1 MKKLFFFIPVIF
13 LIFGTTITKNSTKH
27 LDKNIFD
34 TNENLRVMQD
44 KYELLMLEYNYLSS
58 PKKLMEYQKNYFD
71 TNLLEAD
78 IENFYLIE
86 IINEKI
92 KIKKIV
98 SKNE

>member
-1 MKKLFFFIPVIF
+1 
-13 LIFGTTITKNSTKH
+13 
-27 LDKNIFD
+27 
-34 TNENLRVMQD
+34 
-44 KYELLMLEYNYLSS
+44 MLEYNYLSS

-71 TNLLEAD
+71 KNLLEAD